1 MAKPL
6 TQKQLKAMQKKAQ
19 ERLDAQKKELA
30 SLEQTYAQLKGTSKV
45 DLSGDPGIFQARQK
59 QGVTAPEGSMAAN
72 VAAQAKAAI
81 ETRDADLADPLI
93 SDPYFMRD
101 AKTKLSPAQVDAKAV
116 LAELAGD
123 TGGKLITGTGT
134 AGYIVPK
141 PADYEDDNFFYRYLW
156 VGSSSTTNTGSWKAL
171 KTPKIKTTVNANGV
185 VVDSNGNPIVTPN
198 SPIATNLSVLKA
210 QLRGLGFG
218 SALIDSS
225 ADFLN
230 KLLKDGLDVDNA
242 VEIFL
247 ESKEYTFKNGN
258 KTQSPFYTAYGFF
271 NEGLTRPKSAAE
283 LYSSVEGYKAT
294 KDKYQLNEKYI
305 SNDSIKKYLK
315 NNVSVDELDERA
327 NTARLRSINADPVYT
342 DALMKLGFIKTAT
355 DLTDFFLNP
364 EIGKEALEQNRGTA
378 AFSAEAI
385 RRAQQGVEFSKARF
399 QSLSAGLIGKGM
411 TEAGITET
419 AEKGFANIASDLK
432 PLQGLSNVYGSQ
444 IQKPKF
450 KSVQEELE
458 QEEFKGLLSQ
468 RSKETTELEKR
479 SFQGSSGASGYA
491 LKKKTAGI
499 IQNPDV
505 DTPAPRRV

>member
-6 TQKQLKAMQKKAQ
+6 TQKQLEAMLEKSKAALEDTKKT
-19 ERLDAQKKELA
+19 LA
-30 SLEQTYAQLKGTSKV
+30 SVEETQFT
-45 DLSGDPGIFQARQK
+45 
-59 QGVTAPEGSMAAN
+59 
-72 VAAQAKAAI
+72 
-81 ETRDADLADPLI
+81 ETRKAPQVQTPSRLAATEGGAIGAASIRSQQIVADAAAAAAPLG
-93 SDPYFMRD
+93 DPYFMRD

-141 PADYEDDNFFYRYLW
+141 PDDYEDDNFFYRYVW
-156 VGSSSTTNTGSWKAL
+156 SGSSSTTNTGSWKVL
-171 KTPKIKTTVNANGV
+171 KTSKIKTSVNNNGS

-210 QLRGLGFG
+210 LLRSLGFG

-230 KLLKDGLDVDNA
+230 KLLKDGLDYDNA
-242 VEIFL
+242 VDIFL
-247 ESKEYTFKNGN
+247 ESKEYTFKDGN

-271 NEGLTRPKSAAE
+271 NEGLVRPKSAAE
-283 LYSSVEGYKAT
+283 LYNSVEGYRAT

-327 NTARLRSINADPVYT
+327 NAARLRSINADPVYT

-399 QSLSAGLIGKGM
+399 ESLSAGLISQGM

-419 AEKGFANIASDLK
+419 AEKGFENIASDLR

-444 IQKPKF
+444 IQKARF
-450 KSVQEELE
+450 GSVQEELE

-468 RSKETTELEKR
+468 RRKETTELEKR

-491 LKKKTAGI
+491 LKKKTTGI
-499 IQNPDV
+499 I
-505 DTPAPRRV
+505 

>member
-81 ETRDADLADPLI
+81 ETRDAALADPLI

-141 PADYEDDNFFYRYLW
+141 PADYEDDNFFYRYVW
-156 VGSSSTTNTGSWKAL
+156 NGSSSTTNTGSWKVL

-198 SPIATNLSVLKA
+198 SPITTNLTVLKA
-210 QLRGLGFG
+210 MLRTLGFG
-218 SALIDSS
+218 NALIDSS

-230 KLLKDGLDVDNA
+230 KLLKDGLTYENA
-242 VEIFL
+242 VDIFL

-271 NEGLTRPKSAAE
+271 NEGLTRPKTAAE

-294 KDKYQLNEKYI
+294 KEKYQLNEKYI

-327 NTARLRSINADPVYT
+327 NAARLRSINADPVYT

-399 QSLSAGLIGKGM
+399 QSLSAGLIGQGM

-444 IQKPKF
+444 IQKARF
-450 KSVQEELE
+450 GSVQEELE

-468 RSKETTELEKR
+468 RRKETTELEKR

-499 IQNPDV
+499 I
-505 DTPAPRRV
+505 

>member
-81 ETRDADLADPLI
+81 ETRDAALADPLI

-101 AKTKLSPAQVDAKAV
+101 VKTKLSPAQVDAKAV

-141 PADYEDDNFFYRYLW
+141 PADYEDDNFFYRYVW
-156 VGSSSTTNTGSWKAL
+156 SGSSSTTNTGSWKVL

-230 KLLKDGLDVDNA
+230 KLLKDGLDVENA
-242 VEIFL
+242 VDIFL

-271 NEGLTRPKSAAE
+271 NEGLTRPKTAAE

-294 KDKYQLNEKYI
+294 KEKYQLNEKYI

-327 NTARLRSINADPVYT
+327 NAARLRSINADPVYT

-399 QSLSAGLIGKGM
+399 QSLSAGLIGQGM

-444 IQKPKF
+444 IQKARF
-450 KSVQEELE
+450 GSVQEELE

-468 RSKETTELEKR
+468 RRKETTELEKR

-499 IQNPDV
+499 I
-505 DTPAPRRV
+505 

>member
-19 ERLDAQKKELA
+19 ARLDAQKKELA

-45 DLSGDPGIFQARQK
+45 DLSGDPGIFQARQE

-81 ETRDADLADPLI
+81 ETRDAALADPLI

-101 AKTKLSPAQVDAKAV
+101 VKTKLSPAQVDAKAV

-141 PADYEDDNFFYRYLW
+141 PDDYEDDNFFYRYVW
-156 VGSSSTTNTGSWKAL
+156 NGSSSTTNTGSWKVL

-210 QLRGLGFG
+210 MLRTLGFG
-218 SALIDSS
+218 NALIDSS

-230 KLLKDGLDVDNA
+230 KLLKDGLTYENA
-242 VEIFL
+242 VDIFL

-327 NTARLRSINADPVYT
+327 NAARLRSINADPVYT

-399 QSLSAGLIGKGM
+399 QSLSAGLIGQGM

-468 RSKETTELEKR
+468 RRKETTELEKR

-499 IQNPDV
+499 I
-505 DTPAPRRV
+505 

>member
-19 ERLDAQKKELA
+19 EKLDAQKKELA

-45 DLSGDPGIFQARQK
+45 DLSGDPGIFQASQK

-81 ETRDADLADPLI
+81 ETRDAALADPLI

-101 AKTKLSPAQVDAKAV
+101 AETKLSPAQVDAKAV

-141 PADYEDDNFFYRYLW
+141 PDDYEDDNFFYRYVW
-156 VGSSSTTNTGSWKAL
+156 NGSSSTKNTGKWVVL
-171 KTPKIKTTVNANGV
+171 KTPKIKKVVGGGNGGNGG
-185 VVDSNGNPIVTPN
+185 NGNNPIIPDAIT
-198 SPIATNLSVLKA
+198 TNLTVLKA
-210 QLRGLGFG
+210 MLRTLGFG
-218 SALIDSS
+218 NALIDSS

-230 KLLKDGLDVDNA
+230 KLLKDGLTYENA
-242 VEIFL
+242 VDIFL

-271 NEGLTRPKSAAE
+271 NEGLTRPKTAAE

-294 KDKYQLNEKYI
+294 KEKYQLNEKYI

-399 QSLSAGLIGKGM
+399 ESLSAGLIGQGM

-468 RSKETTELEKR
+468 RRKETTELEKR

-499 IQNPDV
+499 I
-505 DTPAPRRV
+505 

>member
-19 ERLDAQKKELA
+19 AALENTKKTLA
-30 SLEQTYAQLKGTSKV
+30 SVEETQFT
-45 DLSGDPGIFQARQK
+45 
-59 QGVTAPEGSMAAN
+59 
-72 VAAQAKAAI
+72 
-81 ETRDADLADPLI
+81 ETRKAPQVQAPSRLAATEGGAIGAASIRSQQIVADAAAAAAPLG
-93 SDPYFMRD
+93 DPYFMRD

-116 LAELAGD
+116 LAELAGN

-141 PADYEDDNFFYRYLW
+141 PDDYEDDNFFYMYVW
-156 VGSSSTTNTGSWKAL
+156 SGSSSTTNTGRW
-171 KTPKIKTTVNANGV
+171 V
-185 VVDSNGNPIVTPN
+185 VRKRAKGKGGGNGNGNGGDPIIPPTDA
-198 SPIATNLSVLKA
+198 ITTNLTVLKA
-210 QLRGLGFG
+210 MLRTLGFG
-218 SALIDSS
+218 NALIDSS

-230 KLLKDGLDVDNA
+230 KLLKDGLTYENA
-242 VEIFL
+242 VDIFL

-327 NTARLRSINADPVYT
+327 NAARLRSINADPVYT

-399 QSLSAGLIGKGM
+399 ESLSAGLIGQGM

-468 RSKETTELEKR
+468 RRKETTELEKR

-499 IQNPDV
+499 I
-505 DTPAPRRV
+505 

>member
-6 TQKQLKAMQKKAQ
+6 TQKQLKAMLEKSQAALENTKKT
-19 ERLDAQKKELA
+19 LA
-30 SLEQTYAQLKGTSKV
+30 SVEETQFTEKRKAPQVQAPSRLAATE
-45 DLSGDPGIFQARQK
+45 SGAIGAASISSQQIVADAAAAA
-59 QGVTAPEGSMAAN
+59 APLG
-72 VAAQAKAAI
+72 
-81 ETRDADLADPLI
+81 
-93 SDPYFMRD
+93 DPYFMRD

-141 PADYEDDNFFYRYLW
+141 PDDYEDDNFFYMYVW
-156 VGSSSTTNTGSWKAL
+156 SGSSSTTNTGRWVVRKRA
-171 KTPKIKTTVNANGV
+171 KGKGGGGGNGG
-185 VVDSNGNPIVTPN
+185 NGGNPIIPPTDA
-198 SPIATNLSVLKA
+198 ITTNLTVLKA
-210 QLRGLGFG
+210 MLRTLGFG
-218 SALIDSS
+218 NALIDSS

-230 KLLKDGLDVDNA
+230 KLLKDGLTYENA
-242 VEIFL
+242 VDIFL

-271 NEGLTRPKSAAE
+271 NEGLTRPKTAAE

-294 KDKYQLNEKYI
+294 KEKYQLNEKYI

-327 NTARLRSINADPVYT
+327 NAARLRSINADPVYT

-399 QSLSAGLIGKGM
+399 ESLSAGLIGQGM

-419 AEKGFANIASDLK
+419 AEKGFANIASELK
-432 PLQGLSNVYGSQ
+432 PLQSLSNVYGSQ
-444 IQKPKF
+444 IQKARF
-450 KSVQEELE
+450 GSVQEELE
-458 QEEFKGLLSQ
+458 QQEFKGLLSQ
-468 RSKETTELEKR
+468 RRKETTELEKR

-499 IQNPDV
+499 I
-505 DTPAPRRV
+505 

>member
-6 TQKQLKAMQKKAQ
+6 TQKQLKAMLEKSQAALENTKKT
-19 ERLDAQKKELA
+19 LA
-30 SLEQTYAQLKGTSKV
+30 SVEETQFTEKRKAPQVQAPSRLAATE
-45 DLSGDPGIFQARQK
+45 SGAIGAASISSQQIVADAAAAA
-59 QGVTAPEGSMAAN
+59 APLG
-72 VAAQAKAAI
+72 
-81 ETRDADLADPLI
+81 
-93 SDPYFMRD
+93 DPYFMRD

-141 PADYEDDNFFYRYLW
+141 PDDYEDDNFFYMYVW
-156 VGSSSTTNTGSWKAL
+156 SGSSSTTNTGRWVVRKRA
-171 KTPKIKTTVNANGV
+171 KGKGGGNG
-185 VVDSNGNPIVTPN
+185 NGNGGNPIIPPTDA
-198 SPIATNLSVLKA
+198 ITTNLTVLKA
-210 QLRGLGFG
+210 MLRTLGFG
-218 SALIDSS
+218 NALIDSS

-230 KLLKDGLDVDNA
+230 KLLKDGLTYENA
-242 VEIFL
+242 VDIFL

-271 NEGLTRPKSAAE
+271 NEGLTRPKTAAE

-294 KDKYQLNEKYI
+294 KEKYQLNEKYI

-327 NTARLRSINADPVYT
+327 NAARLRSINADPVYT

-399 QSLSAGLIGKGM
+399 ESLSAGLIGQGM

-419 AEKGFANIASDLK
+419 AEKGFANIASELK
-432 PLQGLSNVYGSQ
+432 PLQSLSNVYGSQ
-444 IQKPKF
+444 IQKARF
-450 KSVQEELE
+450 GSVQEELE
-458 QEEFKGLLSQ
+458 QQEFKGLLSQ
-468 RSKETTELEKR
+468 RRKETTELEKR

-499 IQNPDV
+499 I
-505 DTPAPRRV
+505 

>member
-59 QGVTAPEGSMAAN
+59 QGVTAPEGSMAEN

-81 ETRDADLADPLI
+81 ETRDAALADPLI

-101 AKTKLSPAQVDAKAV
+101 VKTKLSPAQVDAKAV

-141 PADYEDDNFFYRYLW
+141 PADYEDDNFFYRYVW
-156 VGSSSTTNTGSWKAL
+156 NGSSSTTNTGSWKVL

-198 SPIATNLSVLKA
+198 SAITTNLTILKSM
-210 QLRGLGFG
+210 LRTLGFG
-218 SALIDSS
+218 NALIDSS

-230 KLLKDGLDVDNA
+230 KLLKDGLTYENA
-242 VEIFL
+242 VDIFL

-294 KDKYQLNEKYI
+294 KEKYQLNEKYI

-327 NTARLRSINADPVYT
+327 NAARLRSINADPVYT

-399 QSLSAGLIGKGM
+399 QSLSAGLIGQGM

-444 IQKPKF
+444 IQKARF
-450 KSVQEELE
+450 GSVQEELE

-468 RSKETTELEKR
+468 RRKETTELEKR

-499 IQNPDV
+499 I
-505 DTPAPRRV
+505 

>member
-6 TQKQLKAMQKKAQ
+6 TQKQLEAMLEKSKAALEDTKKT
-19 ERLDAQKKELA
+19 LA
-30 SLEQTYAQLKGTSKV
+30 SVEETQFT
-45 DLSGDPGIFQARQK
+45 
-59 QGVTAPEGSMAAN
+59 
-72 VAAQAKAAI
+72 
-81 ETRDADLADPLI
+81 ETRKAPQVQTPSRLAATEGGAIGAASIRSQQIVADAAAAAAPLG
-93 SDPYFMRD
+93 DPYFMRD

-141 PADYEDDNFFYRYLW
+141 PADYEDDNFFYRYVW
-156 VGSSSTTNTGSWKAL
+156 SGSSSTTNTGSWRVL
-171 KTPKIKTTVNANGV
+171 KTPKINTSFKNNGGGS

-247 ESKEYTFKNGN
+247 QSKEYTFKNGN

-271 NEGLTRPKSAAE
+271 NEGLVRPKSAAE
-283 LYSSVEGYKAT
+283 LYNSVEGYRAT

-327 NTARLRSINADPVYT
+327 NAARLRSINADPVYT

-399 QSLSAGLIGKGM
+399 ESLSAGLISQGM

-419 AEKGFANIASDLK
+419 AEKGFENIASDLR

-444 IQKPKF
+444 IQKARF
-450 KSVQEELE
+450 GSVQEELE

-468 RSKETTELEKR
+468 RRKETTELEKR

-491 LKKKTAGI
+491 LKKKTTGI
-499 IQNPDV
+499 I
-505 DTPAPRRV
+505 

>member
-19 ERLDAQKKELA
+19 AALENTKKTLA
-30 SLEQTYAQLKGTSKV
+30 SVEETQFTEKRKAPQVQAPSRLAATE
-45 DLSGDPGIFQARQK
+45 SGAIGAASISSQQIVADAAAAA
-59 QGVTAPEGSMAAN
+59 APLG
-72 VAAQAKAAI
+72 
-81 ETRDADLADPLI
+81 
-93 SDPYFMRD
+93 DPYFMRD

-141 PADYEDDNFFYRYLW
+141 PDDYEDDNFFYMYVW
-156 VGSSSTTNTGSWKAL
+156 SGSSSTTNTGRWVVRKRA
-171 KTPKIKTTVNANGV
+171 KGKGGGGGNGGNGG
-185 VVDSNGNPIVTPN
+185 NGNNPIIPDAIT
-198 SPIATNLSVLKA
+198 TNLTVLKA
-210 QLRGLGFG
+210 MLRTLGFG
-218 SALIDSS
+218 NALIDSS

-230 KLLKDGLDVDNA
+230 KLLKDGLTYENA
-242 VEIFL
+242 VDIFL

-271 NEGLTRPKSAAE
+271 NEGLTRPKTAAE

-294 KDKYQLNEKYI
+294 KEKYQLNEKYI

-327 NTARLRSINADPVYT
+327 NAARLRSINADPVYT

-399 QSLSAGLIGKGM
+399 QSLSAGLIGQGM

-419 AEKGFANIASDLK
+419 AEKGFANIALDLK

-468 RSKETTELEKR
+468 RRKETTELEKR

-499 IQNPDV
+499 I
-505 DTPAPRRV
+505 

>member
-6 TQKQLKAMQKKAQ
+6 TQKQLKAMLEKSQAALENTKKT
-19 ERLDAQKKELA
+19 LA
-30 SLEQTYAQLKGTSKV
+30 SVEETQFTEKRKAPQVQAPSRLAATE
-45 DLSGDPGIFQARQK
+45 SGAIGAASISSQQIVADAAAAA
-59 QGVTAPEGSMAAN
+59 APLG
-72 VAAQAKAAI
+72 
-81 ETRDADLADPLI
+81 
-93 SDPYFMRD
+93 DPYFMRD

-141 PADYEDDNFFYRYLW
+141 PDDYEDDNFFYMYVW
-156 VGSSSTTNTGSWKAL
+156 SGSSSTTNTGRWVVRKRA
-171 KTPKIKTTVNANGV
+171 KGKGGGGGNGG
-185 VVDSNGNPIVTPN
+185 NGGNPIIPPTDA
-198 SPIATNLSVLKA
+198 ITTNLTVLKA
-210 QLRGLGFG
+210 MLRTLGFG
-218 SALIDSS
+218 NALIDSS

-230 KLLKDGLDVDNA
+230 KLLKDGLTYENA
-242 VEIFL
+242 VDIFL

-271 NEGLTRPKSAAE
+271 NEGLTRPKTAAE

-294 KDKYQLNEKYI
+294 KEKYQLNEKYI

-327 NTARLRSINADPVYT
+327 NAARLRSINADPVYT

-399 QSLSAGLIGKGM
+399 ESLSAGLIGQGM

-419 AEKGFANIASDLK
+419 AEKGFANIASELK

-444 IQKPKF
+444 IQKARF
-450 KSVQEELE
+450 GSVQEELE
-458 QEEFKGLLSQ
+458 QQEFKGLLSQ
-468 RSKETTELEKR
+468 RRKETTELEKR

-499 IQNPDV
+499 I
-505 DTPAPRRV
+505 

>member
-6 TQKQLKAMQKKAQ
+6 TQKRLKAMQKKAQ

-81 ETRDADLADPLI
+81 ETRDAALADPLI

-141 PADYEDDNFFYRYLW
+141 PDDYEDDNFFYMYVW
-156 VGSSSTTNTGSWKAL
+156 SGSSSTTNTGRW
-171 KTPKIKTTVNANGV
+171 V
-185 VVDSNGNPIVTPN
+185 VRKRAKGKGGGNGNGNGGNGDNPIIPDAIT
-198 SPIATNLSVLKA
+198 TNLTVLKA
-210 QLRGLGFG
+210 MLRTLGFG
-218 SALIDSS
+218 NALIDSS

-230 KLLKDGLDVDNA
+230 KLLKDGLTYENA
-242 VEIFL
+242 VDIFL

-283 LYSSVEGYKAT
+283 LYSSVEGYRAT
-294 KDKYQLNEKYI
+294 KEKYQLNEKYI

-399 QSLSAGLIGKGM
+399 QSLSAGLIGQGM

-444 IQKPKF
+444 IQKARF
-450 KSVQEELE
+450 GSVQEELE

-468 RSKETTELEKR
+468 RRKETTELEKR

-499 IQNPDV
+499 I
-505 DTPAPRRV
+505 

>member
-19 ERLDAQKKELA
+19 EKLDAQKKELA

-81 ETRDADLADPLI
+81 ETRDAALADPLI

-156 VGSSSTTNTGSWKAL
+156 VGSSSTTNTGSWKL
-171 KTPKIKTTVNANGV
+171 TKVPKIKPTVNANGV
-185 VVDSNGNPIVTPN
+185 VVDSNGNPIVTPD

-210 QLRGLGFG
+210 MLRTLGFG
-218 SALIDSS
+218 NALIDSS

-230 KLLKDGLDVDNA
+230 KLLKDGLTYENA
-242 VEIFL
+242 VDIFL

-271 NEGLTRPKSAAE
+271 NEGLTRPKTAAE

-294 KDKYQLNEKYI
+294 KEKYQLNEKYI

-327 NTARLRSINADPVYT
+327 NAARLRSINADPVYT

-399 QSLSAGLIGKGM
+399 QSLSAGLIGQGM

-468 RSKETTELEKR
+468 RRKETTELEKR

-499 IQNPDV
+499 I
-505 DTPAPRRV
+505 

>member
-19 ERLDAQKKELA
+19 AALENTKKTLA
-30 SLEQTYAQLKGTSKV
+30 SVEETQFT
-45 DLSGDPGIFQARQK
+45 
-59 QGVTAPEGSMAAN
+59 
-72 VAAQAKAAI
+72 
-81 ETRDADLADPLI
+81 ETRKAPQVQAPSRLAATESGAIGAASISSQQIVADAAAAAAPLG
-93 SDPYFMRD
+93 DPYFMRD

-141 PADYEDDNFFYRYLW
+141 PDDYEDDNFFYMYVW
-156 VGSSSTTNTGSWKAL
+156 SGSSSTTNTGRWVVRKRAKSKGGGGG
-171 KTPKIKTTVNANGV
+171 NGGNGG
-185 VVDSNGNPIVTPN
+185 NGNNPIIPDAIT
-198 SPIATNLSVLKA
+198 TNLTVLKA
-210 QLRGLGFG
+210 MLRTLGFG
-218 SALIDSS
+218 NALIDSS

-230 KLLKDGLDVDNA
+230 KLLKDGLTYENA
-242 VEIFL
+242 VDIFL

-271 NEGLTRPKSAAE
+271 NEGLTRPKTAAE

-294 KDKYQLNEKYI
+294 KEKYQLNEKYI

-327 NTARLRSINADPVYT
+327 NAARLRSINADPVYT

-399 QSLSAGLIGKGM
+399 QSLSAGLIGQGM

-419 AEKGFANIASDLK
+419 AEKGFANIALDLK

-468 RSKETTELEKR
+468 RRKETTELEKR

-499 IQNPDV
+499 I
-505 DTPAPRRV
+505 

>member
-6 TQKQLKAMQKKAQ
+6 TQKQLEAMLEKSKAALEGTKKT
-19 ERLDAQKKELA
+19 LA
-30 SLEQTYAQLKGTSKV
+30 SVEETQFT
-45 DLSGDPGIFQARQK
+45 
-59 QGVTAPEGSMAAN
+59 
-72 VAAQAKAAI
+72 
-81 ETRDADLADPLI
+81 ETRKAPQVQTPSRLAATEGGAIGAASIRSQQIVADAAAAAAPLG
-93 SDPYFMRD
+93 DPYFMRD

-141 PADYEDDNFFYRYLW
+141 PADYEDDNFFYRYVW
-156 VGSSSTTNTGSWKAL
+156 SGSSSTTNTGSWRVL
-171 KTPKIKTTVNANGV
+171 KTPKIKTIFNKNDDGGGVGGNGK
-185 VVDSNGNPIVTPN
+185 PIVIPN

-210 QLRGLGFG
+210 LLRSLGFG

-230 KLLKDGLDVDNA
+230 KLLKDGLDYDNA
-242 VEIFL
+242 VDIFL
-247 ESKEYTFKNGN
+247 ESKEYTFKDGN

-271 NEGLTRPKSAAE
+271 NEGLVRPKSAAE
-283 LYSSVEGYKAT
+283 LYNSVEGYRAT

-327 NTARLRSINADPVYT
+327 NAARLRSINADPVYT

-399 QSLSAGLIGKGM
+399 ESLSAGLVSQGM

-419 AEKGFANIASDLK
+419 AEKGFANIASDLR

-444 IQKPKF
+444 IQKARF
-450 KSVQEELE
+450 GSVQEELE

-468 RSKETTELEKR
+468 RRKETTELEKR

-499 IQNPDV
+499 I
-505 DTPAPRRV
+505 

>member
-1 MAKPL
+1 M
-6 TQKQLKAMQKKAQ
+6 
-19 ERLDAQKKELA
+19 
-30 SLEQTYAQLKGTSKV
+30 
-45 DLSGDPGIFQARQK
+45 
-59 QGVTAPEGSMAAN
+59 
-72 VAAQAKAAI
+72 
-81 ETRDADLADPLI
+81 
-93 SDPYFMRD
+93 
-101 AKTKLSPAQVDAKAV
+101 
-116 LAELAGD
+116 
-123 TGGKLITGTGT
+123 
-134 AGYIVPK
+134 
-141 PADYEDDNFFYRYLW
+141 
-156 VGSSSTTNTGSWKAL
+156 
-171 KTPKIKTTVNANGV
+171 
-185 VVDSNGNPIVTPN
+185 
-198 SPIATNLSVLKA
+198 
-210 QLRGLGFG
+210 LRTLGFG
-218 SALIDSS
+218 NALIDSS

-230 KLLKDGLDVDNA
+230 KLLKDGLTYENA
-242 VEIFL
+242 VDIFL

-294 KDKYQLNEKYI
+294 KEKYQLNEKYI

-327 NTARLRSINADPVYT
+327 NAARLRSINADPVYT

-399 QSLSAGLIGKGM
+399 QSLSAGLIGQGM

-444 IQKPKF
+444 IQKPRF
-450 KSVQEELE
+450 RSVQEELE

-468 RSKETTELEKR
+468 RRKETTELEKR

-499 IQNPDV
+499 I
-505 DTPAPRRV
+505 

>member
-81 ETRDADLADPLI
+81 ETRDAALADPLI

-141 PADYEDDNFFYRYLW
+141 PDDYEDDNFFYMYVW
-156 VGSSSTTNTGSWKAL
+156 SGSSSTTNTGRWVVRKRAKSKGGGGG
-171 KTPKIKTTVNANGV
+171 NGGNGG
-185 VVDSNGNPIVTPN
+185 NGNNPIIPDAIT
-198 SPIATNLSVLKA
+198 TNLTVLKA
-210 QLRGLGFG
+210 MLRTLGFG
-218 SALIDSS
+218 NALIDSS

-230 KLLKDGLDVDNA
+230 KLLKDGLTYENA
-242 VEIFL
+242 VDIFL

-271 NEGLTRPKSAAE
+271 NEGLTRPKTAAE

-294 KDKYQLNEKYI
+294 KEKYQLNEKYI

-327 NTARLRSINADPVYT
+327 NAARLRSINADPVYT

-399 QSLSAGLIGKGM
+399 QSLSAGRRK
-411 TEAGITET
+411 
-419 AEKGFANIASDLK
+419 
-432 PLQGLSNVYGSQ
+432 Q
-444 IQKPKF
+444 
-450 KSVQEELE
+450 
-458 QEEFKGLLSQ
+458 
-468 RSKETTELEKR
+468 TTELEKR
-479 SFQGSSGASGYA
+479 SFQGSVLA
-491 LKKKTAGI
+491 
-499 IQNPDV
+499 QV
-505 DTPAPRRV
+505 DIL

>member
-19 ERLDAQKKELA
+19 AALENTKKTLA
-30 SLEQTYAQLKGTSKV
+30 SVEETQFTEKRKAPQVQAPSRLAATE
-45 DLSGDPGIFQARQK
+45 SGAIGAASISSQQIVADAAAAA
-59 QGVTAPEGSMAAN
+59 APLG
-72 VAAQAKAAI
+72 
-81 ETRDADLADPLI
+81 
-93 SDPYFMRD
+93 DPYFMRD

-141 PADYEDDNFFYRYLW
+141 PDDYEDDNFFYMYVW
-156 VGSSSTTNTGSWKAL
+156 SGSSSTTNTGRWVVRKRA
-171 KTPKIKTTVNANGV
+171 KGKGGGNGG
-185 VVDSNGNPIVTPN
+185 NGGNGGDPIIPPTDA
-198 SPIATNLSVLKA
+198 ITTNLTVLKA
-210 QLRGLGFG
+210 MLRTLGFG
-218 SALIDSS
+218 NALIDSS

-230 KLLKDGLDVDNA
+230 KLLKDGLTYENA
-242 VEIFL
+242 VDIFL

-294 KDKYQLNEKYI
+294 KEKYQLNEKYI

-327 NTARLRSINADPVYT
+327 NAARLRSINADPVYT

-399 QSLSAGLIGKGM
+399 ESLSAGLIGQGM

-468 RSKETTELEKR
+468 RRKETTELEKR

-499 IQNPDV
+499 I
-505 DTPAPRRV
+505 

>member
-19 ERLDAQKKELA
+19 ARLDAQKKELA

-45 DLSGDPGIFQARQK
+45 DLSGDPGIFQARQE

-81 ETRDADLADPLI
+81 ETRDAALADPLI

-116 LAELAGD
+116 LAQIAVD
-123 TGGKLITGTGT
+123 TGAKLITGTGT
-134 AGYIVPK
+134 AGYIVEK
-141 PADYEDDNFFYRYLW
+141 PDDYEDDNFSYRYVW
-156 VGSSSTTNTGSWKAL
+156 SGSSSTTNTGSWKAL

-327 NTARLRSINADPVYT
+327 NAARLRSINADPVYT

-399 QSLSAGLIGKGM
+399 QSLSAGLIGQGM

-444 IQKPKF
+444 IQKARF
-450 KSVQEELE
+450 GSVQEELE

-468 RSKETTELEKR
+468 RRKETTELEKR

-499 IQNPDV
+499 I
-505 DTPAPRRV
+505 

>member
-1 MAKPL
+1 
-6 TQKQLKAMQKKAQ
+6 
-19 ERLDAQKKELA
+19 
-30 SLEQTYAQLKGTSKV
+30 
-45 DLSGDPGIFQARQK
+45 
-59 QGVTAPEGSMAAN
+59 MAAN

-81 ETRDADLADPLI
+81 ETRDAALADPLI

-101 AKTKLSPAQVDAKAV
+101 VKTKLSPAQVDAKAV

-141 PADYEDDNFFYRYLW
+141 PADYEDDNFFYRYVW
-156 VGSSSTTNTGSWKAL
+156 NGSSSTTNTGSWKVL

-198 SPIATNLSVLKA
+198 SPITTNLTVLKA
-210 QLRGLGFG
+210 MLRTLGFG
-218 SALIDSS
+218 NALIDSS

-230 KLLKDGLDVDNA
+230 KLLKDGLTYENA
-242 VEIFL
+242 VDIFL

-327 NTARLRSINADPVYT
+327 NAARLRSINADPVYT

-399 QSLSAGLIGKGM
+399 QSLSAGLIGQGM

-444 IQKPKF
+444 IQKARF
-450 KSVQEELE
+450 GSVQEELE

-468 RSKETTELEKR
+468 RRKETTELEKR

-499 IQNPDV
+499 I
-505 DTPAPRRV
+505 

>member
-81 ETRDADLADPLI
+81 ETRDAALADPLI

-101 AKTKLSPAQVDAKAV
+101 VKTKLSPAQVDAKAV

-141 PADYEDDNFFYRYLW
+141 PADYEDDNFFYRYVW
-156 VGSSSTTNTGSWKAL
+156 NGSSSTTNTGSWKVL

-198 SPIATNLSVLKA
+198 SPITTNLTVLKA
-210 QLRGLGFG
+210 MLRTLGFG
-218 SALIDSS
+218 NALIDSS

-230 KLLKDGLDVDNA
+230 KLLKDGLTYENA
-242 VEIFL
+242 VDIFL

-294 KDKYQLNEKYI
+294 KEKYQLNEKYI

-327 NTARLRSINADPVYT
+327 NAARLRSINADPVYT

-399 QSLSAGLIGKGM
+399 QSLSAGLIGQGM

-444 IQKPKF
+444 IQKARF
-450 KSVQEELE
+450 GSVQEELE

-468 RSKETTELEKR
+468 RRKETTELEKR

-499 IQNPDV
+499 I
-505 DTPAPRRV
+505 

>member
-6 TQKQLKAMQKKAQ
+6 TQKQLKAMLEKSQAALENTKKT
-19 ERLDAQKKELA
+19 LA
-30 SLEQTYAQLKGTSKV
+30 SVEETQFTEKRKAPQVQAPSRLAATE
-45 DLSGDPGIFQARQK
+45 SGAIGAASISSQQIVADAAAAA
-59 QGVTAPEGSMAAN
+59 APLG
-72 VAAQAKAAI
+72 
-81 ETRDADLADPLI
+81 
-93 SDPYFMRD
+93 DPYFMRD

-141 PADYEDDNFFYRYLW
+141 PDDYEDDNFFYMYVW
-156 VGSSSTTNTGSWKAL
+156 SGSSSTTNTGRWVVRKRA
-171 KTPKIKTTVNANGV
+171 KGKGGGGGNGGNGG
-185 VVDSNGNPIVTPN
+185 NGNNPIIPDAIT
-198 SPIATNLSVLKA
+198 TNLTVLKA
-210 QLRGLGFG
+210 MLRTLGFG
-218 SALIDSS
+218 NALIDSS

-230 KLLKDGLDVDNA
+230 KLLKDGLTYENA
-242 VEIFL
+242 VDIFL

-271 NEGLTRPKSAAE
+271 NEGLTRPKTAAE

-294 KDKYQLNEKYI
+294 KEKYQLNEKYI

-327 NTARLRSINADPVYT
+327 NAARLRSINADPVYT

-399 QSLSAGLIGKGM
+399 QSLSAGLIGQGM

-419 AEKGFANIASDLK
+419 AEKGFANIALDLK

-468 RSKETTELEKR
+468 RRKETTELEKR

-499 IQNPDV
+499 I
-505 DTPAPRRV
+505 

>member
-19 ERLDAQKKELA
+19 ARLDAQKKELA

-81 ETRDADLADPLI
+81 ETRDAALADPLI

-116 LAELAGD
+116 LAELAGN

-156 VGSSSTTNTGSWKAL
+156 VGSSSTTNTGSWKL
-171 KTPKIKTTVNANGV
+171 TKVPKIKTTVNASGV
-185 VVDSNGNPIVTPN
+185 VVDSNGDPIVTPD
-198 SPIATNLSVLKA
+198 SPITTNLTVLKA
-210 QLRGLGFG
+210 MLRTLGFG
-218 SALIDSS
+218 NALIDSS

-230 KLLKDGLDVDNA
+230 KLLKDGLTYENA
-242 VEIFL
+242 VDIFL

-258 KTQSPFYTAYGFF
+258 KTQSPFYSAYGFF

-327 NTARLRSINADPVYT
+327 NAARLRSINADPVYT

-399 QSLSAGLIGKGM
+399 QSLSAGLIGQGM

-444 IQKPKF
+444 IQKARF
-450 KSVQEELE
+450 GSVQEELE

-468 RSKETTELEKR
+468 RRKETTELEKR

-499 IQNPDV
+499 I
-505 DTPAPRRV
+505 